1 MVLLLTPCFSEV
13 TLPRSLRNR
22 FSGLSVCLRGKTA
35 EAVRYVWA
43 CGLERGEKL
52 SLVAVAAGDF
62 VPDAIARHGER
73 IRRGRCETRRN
84 DGPLPSAILKEKF
97 GVPAVLGI
105 VSAVSLRGLLAT
117 LIFKREDTK

>member
-1 MVLLLTPCFSEV
+1 MTRGPLINTLLQRGDFAALTA
-13 TLPRSLRNR
+13 RSALAVYLYGN
-22 FSGLSVCLRGKTA
+22 SVKPP
-35 EAVRYVWA
+35 EAVRCVWP

-52 SLVAVAAGDF
+52 SLVADAAGDF

-73 IRRGRCETRRN
+73 IRRN